1 MAQGKTSWGWGNFIA
16 IAIVA
21 AIIIIVGSLLGN
33 YVLEKESQKGVAGT
47 EVLFQPVVEKTISYE
62 GQNDRTALE
71 LLQEEYKVEI
81 QDSSI
86 GVFVTSIDQTAN
98 EDNKYWMFYVDGRLA
113 SLGADQYKTQ
123 DGENIEWRYESLQF

>member
-16 IAIVA
+16 IAILA
-21 AIIIIVGSLLGN
+21 AIIIIGGSLLGN